1 MLREDKPFRRACV
14 SHPALRVDMPV
25 SELLRK
31 PPQQCLTVPVE
42 HPLPVPAKS
51 SGSGMTLFFWLPSP
65 KAKLMSLKKL
75 PPRPPPRLP
84 SARPPGSAEM

>member
-31 PPQQCLTVPVE
+31 SPQQCLTVPVE

-65 KAKLMSLKKL
+65 KAKLMSLKRL
-75 PPRPPPRLP
+75 PPPPPRLP